1 MKKILIVDDQPDIRR
16 LINLA
21 LGRRYEITEA
31 NDGTGALTQI
41 SANRPD
47 AIILDVMMPGGI
59 DGIDV
64 LKHVKNDKQLHD
76 DEDVAQLLVVLDV
89 AQLHVKNDKQLR
101 DVFVVMVTAK
111 GQAGDLES
119 AMRAGADGYLIK
131 PFSPLQLMA
140 LLQEHFGS

>member
-16 LINLA
+16 LINLT

-31 NDGTGALTQI
+31 TDGTSALSQI
-41 SANRPD
+41 SAARPD

-64 LKHVKNDKQLHD
+64 LKRVKND
-76 DEDVAQLLVVLDV
+76 EE
-89 AQLHVKNDKQLR
+89 LR
-101 DVFVVMVTAK
+101 DIFVVMVTAK
-111 GQAGDLES
+111 GQASDLEY
-119 AMRAGADGYLIK
+119 ALKAGADGYLIK

>member
-16 LINLA
+16 LINLT

-31 NDGTGALTQI
+31 NDGAGALTQI

-64 LKHVKNDKQLHD
+64 LK
-76 DEDVAQLLVVLDV
+76 
-89 AQLHVKNDKQLR
+89 HVKNDKQLR